1 MRIQNRWRKRL
12 EEGER
17 AFVLEN
23 AGDFSIGKDV
33 IKNWKLEF
41 RFLFPFYFFSY
52 SESGKL
58 DKFVSVSKRDERV
71 GVKRGKKMSRIFIY
85 GAHERGS
92 RDLNFFCL
100 IALSESNVV
109 LDTLSENNFFILESF
124 PLFILLFESIFHRV
138 KRRMTLVMVK
148 SWNSFPHSLSKKVE
162 LRLP

>member
-1 MRIQNRWRKRL
+1 MKI
-12 EEGER
+12 GIS
-17 AFVLEN
+17 FS
-23 AGDFSIGKDV
+23 FSI
-33 IKNWKLEF
+33 
-41 RFLFPFYFFSY
+41 LFFQLL
-52 SESGKL
+52 ESGKL

-124 PLFILLFESIFHRV
+124 PLFHSALRVDILSSEEAYDV
-138 KRRMTLVMVK
+138 GYG
-148 SWNSFPHSLSKKVE
+148 
-162 LRLP
+162 